1 MGRRPARDGVLRVV
15 MASDLDR
22 RQFAM
27 LGAAFA
33 ATRHTPAIAEREP
46 PMLYPREALTE
57 AAGYPALVRF
67 EPGRPDLP
75 VVVFVTGGGVLG
87 RVAYGPPDARAAD
100 FLCHWLHAAGFSSLV
115 LSYPID
121 NADVFDATF
130 PHFSITD
137 WAEQSAEII
146 ARSIDQNGLPADA
159 IVLGWSMAGRIAEP
173 LHAALRRT
181 GKGIE
186 LFVAMA
192 AASALPNTLP
202 GLAGLKPAPSGL
214 AVIRGAYLDWLLRCL
229 ADQNRVAGR
238 VVLDADGF
246 TRAMTG
252 DFPVGLAASAMRYRD
267 GAFVS
272 DPAGDALEVGT
283 AQYAA
288 FPPLAVMTHSA
299 PVDARHALTD
309 RATWG
314 VYITQQ
320 LCETLVFSRPE
331 KLAALPPDAW
341 ALLLEHVRGAAGRLS
356 ATLPGNHMFFLGED
370 GARRTV
376 ETLQHLR
383 QAAAD
388 VRDEISRLMT

>member
-1 MGRRPARDGVLRVV
+1 
-15 MASDLDR
+15 
-22 RQFAM
+22 M
-27 LGAAFA
+27 LGAAFTA
-33 ATRHTPAIAEREP
+33 AWHSQAIAETGRA
-46 PMLYPREALTE
+46 MLYPLEELTE

-87 RVAYGPPDARAAD
+87 RIAYGPPGGRAAD
-100 FLCHWLHAAGFSSLV
+100 FLCHWLHEAGFPSLV

-121 NADVFDATF
+121 DGGVFDAAF
-130 PHFSITD
+130 PEFSITD

-146 ARSIDQNGLPADA
+146 ARSIDRNGLPADA

-173 LHAALRRT
+173 LHAALRRR

-202 GLAGLKPAPSGL
+202 GLGGLKPAPSGL
-214 AVIRGAYLDWLLRCL
+214 AAIRGAYLDWLLRCL
-229 ADQNRVAGR
+229 ADQNRLAGH

-246 TRAMTG
+246 AGEMTG
-252 DFPVGLAASAMRYRD
+252 DFPVGLAASAMRYRS

-272 DPAGDALEVGT
+272 DPAGDAREIGA

-288 FPPLAVMTHSA
+288 FPPLAVMTHAS
-299 PVDARHALTD
+299 PLDARHALQD
-309 RATWG
+309 RSSWG
-314 VYITQQ
+314 VYITEQ
-320 LCETLVFSRPE
+320 LCETLVFSRPDA
-331 KLAALPPDAW
+331 LAALPADRW
-341 ALLLEHVRGAAGRLS
+341 ALLVEHVRSAPERLS
-356 ATLPGNHMFFLGED
+356 ATLPGNHMFFVGEE
-370 GARRTV
+370 GARRIV
-376 ETLQHLR
+376 QVLQHLR

-388 VRDEISRLMT
+388 LRGEISRLMA